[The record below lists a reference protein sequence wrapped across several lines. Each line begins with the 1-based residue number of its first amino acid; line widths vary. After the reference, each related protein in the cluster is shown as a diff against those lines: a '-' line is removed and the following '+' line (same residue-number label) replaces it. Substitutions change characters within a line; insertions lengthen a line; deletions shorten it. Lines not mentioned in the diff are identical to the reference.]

1 MTHHH
6 YRRQYSQSEFYSY
19 DPVKEVGRKET
30 LNASKALRRR
40 YYMVQVAKDAKTV
53 GILAGTLGVA
63 DYLQVLSDLKRL
75 CKNAGK
81 KTYTF
86 IMGKLNPAKLA
97 NFMEI
102 DCFVLIACRENTL
115 IESKDFYRPIVTPFE
130 LELACVKGREWT
142 GEYEL
147 DFRRILPKLAEDLA
161 KTDKATANGSGGGV
175 ETRGGRTDDS
185 GGETFH
191 AKRAKRARVQA
202 NSQTAGVEGRASA
215 RGKKAICLSAVRRG
229 IAASRGARLQRS
241 RHPFE
246 ASLRR
251 NADENRCG
259 GRVGRC
265 AEGRKTC
272 SGRPFGPRRARRG
285 ARDPLGAPFGY
296 RDGLGKPSCERI
308 DAGRA
313 EIGPRRRE
321 FPDPPKRARA
331 SSRR

>member
-161 KTDKATANGSGGGV
+161 KTDKATANGSGGDGGGDEDEDEDEDEQFSFITGKFTQKAEKRSAPSKAIAV
-175 ETRGGRTDDS
+175 QNGNTEIALLTGASYLAGRSYRGLEQKVGETKVKNAVVGRGGIAMSYGEEGKTDDVKRTVDS
-185 GGETFH
+185 DGEGEGEGTG
-191 AKRAKRARVQA
+191 
-202 NSQTAGVEGRASA
+202 AGTGAGTGTGDEEGR
-215 RGKKAICLSAVRRG
+215 
-229 IAASRGARLQRS
+229 
-241 RHPFE
+241 
-246 ASLRR
+246 
-251 NADENRCG
+251 
-259 GRVGRC
+259 GR
-265 AEGRKTC
+265 
-272 SGRPFGPRRARRG
+272 
-285 ARDPLGAPFGY
+285 
-296 RDGLGKPSCERI
+296 
-308 DAGRA
+308 
-313 EIGPRRRE
+313 
-321 FPDPPKRARA
+321 
-331 SSRR
+331 